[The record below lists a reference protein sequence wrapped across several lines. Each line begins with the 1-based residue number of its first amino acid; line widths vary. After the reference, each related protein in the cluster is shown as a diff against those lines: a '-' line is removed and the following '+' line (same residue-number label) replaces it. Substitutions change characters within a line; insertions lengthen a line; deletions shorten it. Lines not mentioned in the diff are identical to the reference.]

1 MIGVSGNN
9 LTVAASGSGIGSSAG
24 ALRRTSNNVALASG
38 STYTI
43 SFLMRQTGT
52 HTIGGYYAAITGG
65 AAGDLGAGFNVS
77 GSFSSGSLF
86 AYTGATSRIRRVER
100 FGADVYRCSETFT
113 MTASGT
119 LTTLSIGPTVSVTSD
134 TNSASGTTMAF
145 AAPQIE
151 LGAIPTS
158 FIPTTAAAVTRNAE
172 VINLSGAVSGCIGQT
187 EGTIYA
193 EVDLRALSV
202 ARSIFGVSLNSN
214 TTDFANIQINSSNRI
229 FARIRSNTG
238 TVQDVT
244 ASSTVTGTTKIA
256 MAYDSSGSVLAIN
269 GAIIGTN
276 ASGIA
281 SWSSG
286 VNFVHVGN
294 GPSAASGSSQG
305 GFFNDRIL
313 APVLYTTRLTNAQ
326 LQALT
331 T

>member
-1 MIGVSGNN
+1 LLAFNSGSVINTTGTLDPYGTNVADLIVPNTTLNQHRLDQTTVS
-9 LTVAASGSGIGSSAG
+9 ASGSYTFSVFVKRAGYDFARLRIGLAG
-24 ALRRTSNNVALASG
+24 ASFNLASG
-38 STYTI
+38 TI
-43 SFLMRQTGT
+43 TATDSGIVSAIQSYGNDWYRCIVSKAVSAANEVIRINVGDSALVPDFQGNGTSGLYVFGAQYETGS
-52 HTIGGYYAAITGG
+52 
-65 AAGDLGAGFNVS
+65 V
-77 GSFSSGSLF
+77 
-86 AYTGATSRIRRVER
+86 ATS
-100 FGADVYRCSETFT
+100 Y
-113 MTASGT
+113 
-119 LTTLSIGPTVSVTSD
+119 
-134 TNSASGTTMAF
+134 
-145 AAPQIE
+145 
-151 LGAIPTS
+151 
-158 FIPTTAAAVTRNAE
+158 IPTTTASATRNADN
-172 VINLSGAVSGCIGQT
+172 ISLSGAVSGCVGQT